1 LTMRS
6 LLIMLV
12 FVQHYLL
19 MGPIQDSFVTGDYS
33 RLGAVCADTVSINM
47 EDPVDLRGNYGR
59 DRFISILSGR
69 MKGFR
74 VFPLEWISK
83 HIWEDYAVQSFNIT
97 LRNRLNERD
106 YFYKLIFFMNR
117 EGKEWKVYYL
127 RGIKL

>member
-1 LTMRS
+1 MRA

-19 MGPIQDSFVTGDYS
+19 MGPIQDSFVNGEYEKLES
-33 RLGAVCADTVSINM
+33 ICADTVSINM
-47 EDPVDLRGNYGR
+47 EDPVNLRGNYGR
-59 DRFISILSGR
+59 ERFISILAGR

-74 VFPLEWISK
+74 VFPIEWISK
-83 HIWEDYAVQSFNIT
+83 HIWGDYAVQSFNIT
-97 LRNRLNERD
+97 LRNRLNEKD

-117 EGKEWKVYYL
+117 EGKEWKLYYL

>member
-1 LTMRS
+1 MRS

-33 RLGAVCADTVSINM
+33 KLQAVCADTVSINM
-47 EDPVDLRGNYGR
+47 EDPVDLRGNYRR

-74 VFPLEWISK
+74 VFPIEWISK

-97 LRNRLNERD
+97 LRNRLNEKD

-117 EGKEWKVYYL
+117 EGKEWKLYYL